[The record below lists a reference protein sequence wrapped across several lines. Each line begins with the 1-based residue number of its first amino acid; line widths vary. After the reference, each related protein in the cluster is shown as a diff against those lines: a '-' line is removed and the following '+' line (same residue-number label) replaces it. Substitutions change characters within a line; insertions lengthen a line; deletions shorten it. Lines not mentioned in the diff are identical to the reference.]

1 MLVDILAVKITGS
14 ANVECVGGIIIA
26 FHASEIAS
34 LDEVFAVPITEW
46 SPTIKYVEESHHV
59 HENQLLA
66 LFRLQRIKETVVTHM
81 CAIFI
86 HLHVFQ
92 EILPAHSVLRITIHF
107 PEKMFY

>member
-46 SPTIKYVEESHHV
+46 SPT
-59 HENQLLA
+59 NPL
-66 LFRLQRIKETVVTHM
+66 
-81 CAIFI
+81 
-86 HLHVFQ
+86 
-92 EILPAHSVLRITIHF
+92 
-107 PEKMFY
+107 